1 MRVVVFGGGYAGIV
15 AVKRLERRLPDTAT
29 VMLVDQR
36 PYHLV
41 RHELHRVIRQPDVS
55 DALRIP
61 FEEILGR
68 AEFRQQTVSDIDPD
82 GGTAI
87 FENGDSLEFDAGIVA
102 FGAEP
107 AYYGLDGVEAYGTPL
122 DSIGT
127 ARKISKSMTSLLE
140 QGEGTAVVA
149 GAGLAGVQAAG
160 ELAELRADAGATD
173 VSIVLLE
180 QADSVVP
187 TADDRFTETIAEQL
201 QDKGVD
207 LRTENTVAG
216 ATAETIELESGG
228 SLPYSV
234 FVWTGGISGAG
245 PIRGDRPTVRA
256 DLRLGDRMFG
266 AGDAVRVIDGNGELV
281 TASAQSAVG
290 MAPVAV
296 DNAILRAE
304 KGDGA
309 GFRPRYHN
317 YHDSSSA
324 RTVTV
329 GNGAV
334 AKIGPGILTGPAART
349 LKSVIGSRYLSTAG
363 AIEAGV
369 SLVRMEFG
377 LAHPRAGEALEEH

>member
-15 AVKRLERRLPDTAT
+15 AVTRLERRLPDTAT
-29 VMLVDQR
+29 VLLVDQQ

-41 RHELHRVIRQPDVS
+41 RHELHRVIRQPDIA

-68 AEFRQQTVSDIDPD
+68 AQFRQQTVSDIDQD
-82 GGTAI
+82 AGTAI
-87 FENGDSLEFDAGIVA
+87 FETGDTLEFDAGIVA

-122 DSIGT
+122 DSIGN
-127 ARKISKSMTSLLE
+127 ARTISESMTALLE
-140 QGEGTAVVA
+140 RGEGTAVVA

-160 ELAELRADAGATD
+160 ELAELRADADATD

-187 TADDRFTETIAEQL
+187 TAAERFSETIAEHL
-201 QDKGVD
+201 RDKGVE
-207 LRTENTVAG
+207 LRTETTVAG
-216 ATAETIELESGG
+216 ATAETIELESGA

-234 FVWTGGISGAG
+234 FVWTGGIRGGG
-245 PIRGDRPTVRA
+245 PTKGNRPKLRA
-256 DLRLGDRMFG
+256 NLRLGDRTFG
-266 AGDAVRVIDGNGELV
+266 AGDGVRVIDANGELV

-290 MAPVAV
+290 MAPVAA

-304 KGDGA
+304 KSDTA

-334 AKIGPGILTGPAART
+334 AKIGPAILTGPGART

-377 LAHPRAGEALEEH
+377 LAHPRTGAALERQ